1 MHVSAFTI
9 TGQWLE
15 NATGTLLVIGDS
27 KINIEH
33 AIAIENYILSG
44 KGDSLIAGYNTASR
58 EVQEAYDKRR
68 VRILVGVLLI
78 VVAVMV
84 PIFGF
89 LLIRGYKDLIMVVFP
104 ATVFIIVAATFTAA
118 HFWAKKKDK
127 KNTE

>member
-1 MHVSAFTI
+1 MLEAFVILSVVS
-9 TGQWLE
+9 LV
-15 NATGTLLVIGDS
+15 LLVM
-27 KINIEH
+27 
-33 AIAIENYILSG
+33 AIVILSG

-104 ATVFIIVAATFTAA
+104 ATVFIIVAATFTSA